1 MALHHMGSASQC
13 IMCKKKQA
21 SSYVDEIS
29 LNDGAPVLPLRHVP
43 ADMLPPQLP
52 VPQQRHLEQRLHCK
66 LHVVATA
73 RSTAKHVGRPSS
85 WERGGGDF
93 FPSIL
98 RRAPAPVH
106 CSKSGPSQGLFLQAP
121 KPGQGPKGGPAGSKA
136 LEGGHH
142 MPIYLRP
149 SGCPIQFFSAP
160 LASDT
165 YRSRGFGCS
174 SYSSYSRYSS
184 VMV

>member
-85 WERGGGDF
+85 WGERGGWF
-93 FPSIL
+93 FPQHLETRPRPRPLLQVRARACFFRL
-98 RRAPAPVH
+98 RSRVRVRKAALP
-106 CSKSGPSQGLFLQAP
+106 AP
-121 KPGQGPKGGPAGSKA
+121 KPLKAAITCQYICGPRGV
-136 LEGGHH
+136 
-142 MPIYLRP
+142 P
-149 SGCPIQFFSAP
+149 SSFVLPP

-165 YRSRGFGCS
+165 YQSRGFGCS